1 MDPSQMTL
9 ATGLCGASVV
19 LVFEVDA
26 VAGVRPCPGCGGMS
40 LFAVCLCEWLFRW
53 LVWRGQCRA

>member
-9 ATGLCGASVV
+9 ATGLCGAIVV

-26 VAGVRPCPGCGGMS
+26 VAGVRPCTGCGGMCP
-40 LFAVCLCEWLFRW
+40 FAACLYE
-53 LVWRGQCRA
+53 